1 MRKINKMLA
10 NARNESLLS
19 AARNSREGLESAM
32 GRMSTEQLM
41 ELVQEDIT
49 DARIAEIFDSV
60 GALHLLGSG

>member
-10 NARNESLLS
+10 IARNDALLN
-19 AARNSREGLESAM
+19 AAKGSRKELLEAIERISN
-32 GRMSTEQLM
+32 GQLQ